1 MVPRGTDDG
10 GSAAAAAHGFRDRLQ
25 LPVRKE
31 LDSRRRADLGRRRE
45 ALAEP
50 RVQLV
55 SVLEMKAGSAI
66 DVEVF
71 RCDAR
76 GASIASGSD
85 MPKSSRSSR
94 ICSTVVMIVEPPG
107 LPTPSNGRPSWS
119 TIVGAM
125 LERGRLPPTGRFGSS
140 GGPRRVEV
148 GELVVAKEAV
158 ARQGDPAAR
167 ELHD

>member
-1 MVPRGTDDG
+1 M
-10 GSAAAAAHGFRDRLQ
+10 
-25 LPVRKE
+25 
-31 LDSRRRADLGRRRE
+31 
-45 ALAEP
+45 
-50 RVQLV
+50 
-55 SVLEMKAGSAI
+55 EMKAGSAI

-148 GELVVAKEAV
+148 GELVVEKEAV
-158 ARQGDPAAR
+158 AGHGDPAAR
-167 ELHD
+167 ELLDGRRVRDDVAVAVDDGQVVGREALGALRHAHRGAGAGGVGRDHVAGRDGCR